1 MIKATAGGEMT
12 EKKRQ
17 SGYIIR
23 KKYEGQPVC
32 LDPTVQA
39 KENETGIHFTG
50 GDRSAWISSYEPVV
64 VEGLLQHKYFKIEQ
78 LVTLKIGREECVV
91 GVVGKLPIGAL
102 QIGRRRPSDRHDLIV
117 NLR

>member
-1 MIKATAGGEMT
+1 MT